1 MGYTARVL
9 VPSAVL
15 FDFNGV
21 LVDDEHLHQAGFN
34 DVLAPLGITMTDA
47 AYHERYL
54 GFDDRGAFTAVLRD
68 FGREADEALVRDLIA
83 RKAEV
88 YKRRAATELR
98 IYPGA
103 TDAVKRLAAECAVGI
118 VSGALRDEIEL
129 ALAVMQSRS
138 AVGFI
143 VAAEDVTVCKPD
155 PEGYLAGL
163 TQLRAAAGGEIAPRR
178 VVAIEDSIAGI
189 ESARGAGLSVVAVSH
204 TYARDALER
213 AGAHVVVPVVA
224 DVTFEVLSAAIRAQE

>member
-1 MGYTARVL
+1 MGYTAGVL
-9 VPSAVL
+9 APNAVL

-34 DVLAPLGITMTDA
+34 DVLAPLGIAMTDA
-47 AYHERYL
+47 AYTERYL

-68 FGREADEALVRDLIA
+68 FGHAADDALIRDLIA

-103 TDAVKRLAAECAVGI
+103 AEAVKRLAAACAVGI
-118 VSGALRDEIEL
+118 VSGALRDEIES
-129 ALAVMQSRS
+129 ALAVMDTRG

-143 VAAEDVTVCKPD
+143 VAAEDVSVCKPD

-163 TQLRAAAGGEIAPRR
+163 AQLRAAGREIAPRR

-189 ESARGAGLSVVAVSH
+189 ESARAAGLSVIAVTH
-204 TYARDALER
+204 TYPREALER
-213 AGAHVVVPVVA
+213 AGAHMVVAGVA
-224 DVTFEVLSAAIRAQE
+224 DVNFDVLGAAMHATG